1 MARTFTQKTGI
12 CLPGV
17 KVKQVELPV
26 FPKPVVLLLN
36 VFRPGSTFDVH
47 HLRLNRNEMI
57 RSIMDY
63 VFDLNNKNWPAVDT
77 PKIEAGQITVTMA
90 EFGFRALTRQ
100 DQGIGKAILSGN
112 TYHIQLPGEVV
123 DPTNFTVS
131 FKLKES

>member
-47 HLRLNRNEMI
+47 HLRLN
-57 RSIMDY
+57 
-63 VFDLNNKNWPAVDT
+63 
-77 PKIEAGQITVTMA
+77 
-90 EFGFRALTRQ
+90 
-100 DQGIGKAILSGN
+100 
-112 TYHIQLPGEVV
+112 
-123 DPTNFTVS
+123 
-131 FKLKES
+131 KE